1 MQIKQEDMEVFT
13 EGTVTLTEP
22 FDSPKYPLQS
32 YKEI

>member
-1 MQIKQEDMEVFT
+1 MEVFT

-32 YKEI
+32 FFLFLFLNFT